1 MKCIDLAITFHRQLH
16 GKSVIQSALDDIP
29 GIGDKRKKVLLKHFG
44 SLKKM
49 KEASIEEFVEA
60 GMPKNVAETI
70 YSYLAD
76 RRRCSLQRL
85 LFFGIIS
92 EDLNKFK

>member
-1 MKCIDLAITFHRQLH
+1 MI
-16 GKSVIQSALDDIP
+16 SP

-76 RRRCSLQRL
+76 KKAL
-85 LFFGIIS
+85 
-92 EDLNKFK
+92 

>member
-1 MKCIDLAITFHRQLH
+1 M
-16 GKSVIQSALDDIP
+16 
-29 GIGDKRKKVLLKHFG
+29 LKHFG

-49 KEASIEEFVEA
+49 KEASVTEFVEA

-76 RRRCSLQRL
+76 KKTL
-85 LFFGIIS
+85 
-92 EDLNKFK
+92 